1 MKLKGKIEY
10 SKTVFSATKKAELK
24 KEIIESYESNP
35 ELRKEIRRVF
45 HQANRRIQNV
55 ESKGLLSPAIKAL
68 NKGDVKGF
76 SKFAVG
82 ELSWEELKREYAKAV
97 AFLKQPTSTAS
108 GTRQYNEH
116 IKSAYG
122 LTDKEFSL
130 MANRIN
136 DKLQSISDSDFV
148 EKYLMRY
155 KDFTGDLESEAADVS
170 SQIESD
176 AVSLEN
182 ALDRDIEQAAN
193 EKANEIERE
202 INESLDETLNSI
214 LDTFNKFGL

>member
-10 SKTVFSATKKAELK
+10 TKKVFSATKKAELK

-55 ESKGLLSPAIKAL
+55 ESKGLLSPAVKAL
-68 NKGDVKGF
+68 NKGDVVGF
-76 SKFAVG
+76 SKFVVG
-82 ELSWEELKREYAKAV
+82 DLSWEELKREYAKAV
-97 AFLKQPTSTAS
+97 AFLRQPTSTAS

-182 ALDRDIEQAAN
+182 ALDKDIEQAAT

>member
-1 MKLKGKIEY
+1 MALKGKIAY
-10 SKTVFSATKKAELK
+10 TKQVFSATKKAELRK
-24 KEIIESYESNP
+24 DILASYESDP

-55 ESKGLLSPAIKAL
+55 ENKGLLSPAIKAL
-68 NKGDVKGF
+68 NKGDVTGF

-82 ELSWEELKREYAKAV
+82 DLSWDELKREYAKAV
-97 AFLKQPTSTAS
+97 AFLRQPTSTAS
-108 GTRQYNEH
+108 GTRQYNDH

-122 LTDKEFSL
+122 LTDKEFNL

-136 DKLQSISDSDFV
+136 DKLQSISDSNFV

-170 SQIESD
+170 SQIETD

-182 ALDRDIEQAAN
+182 ALDRDIENAADSAIDN
-193 EKANEIERE
+193 AENEI
-202 INESLDETLNSI
+202 NDI
-214 LDTFNKFGL
+214 LGDLFSTFDKFEL

>member
-10 SKTVFSATKKAELK
+10 TKTVFSATKKAELK
-24 KEIIESYESNP
+24 KEIIDSYESNP

-55 ESKGLLSPAIKAL
+55 ESKGLLSPAVKAL
-68 NKGDVKGF
+68 NKGDVEGF

-97 AFLKQPTSTAS
+97 AFLRQPTSTAI

-130 MANRIN
+130 MADRIN

-182 ALDRDIEQAAN
+182 ALDRDIENAAN